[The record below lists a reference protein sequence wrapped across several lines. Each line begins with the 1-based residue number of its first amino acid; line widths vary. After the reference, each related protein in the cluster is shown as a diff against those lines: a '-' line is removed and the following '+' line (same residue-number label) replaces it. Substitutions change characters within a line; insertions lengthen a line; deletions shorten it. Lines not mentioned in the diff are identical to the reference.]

1 MVFNLNFMD
10 LTIYNSITYKIHPT
24 RTIKL
29 DKILSRIKLK
39 LQYE

>member
-24 RTIKL
+24 RTTKL
-29 DKILSRIKLK
+29 DKILSRIKLR

>member
-10 LTIYNSITYKIHPT
+10 LTIYNSITYKIYST
-24 RTIKL
+24 RITKL
-29 DKILSRIKLK
+29 DKILSRIKLR